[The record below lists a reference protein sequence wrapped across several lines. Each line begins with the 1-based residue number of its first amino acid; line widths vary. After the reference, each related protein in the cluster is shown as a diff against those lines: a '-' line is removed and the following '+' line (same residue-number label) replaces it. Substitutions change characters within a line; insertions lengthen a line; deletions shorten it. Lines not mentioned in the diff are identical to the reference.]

1 MKTSF
6 WNNLMK
12 EFGFDCSAEFL
23 NSSFGF
29 CSSKPMLVVGFSTAT
44 IATFVEN
51 YIGLDPLVYIAFIL
65 LLFLEFLTG
74 IKASVKEGVKIQSKR
89 FGRVILK
96 LLIYTIL
103 IGVVNTFRTRLEVP
117 SFLGNAIN
125 IYSWI
130 YFITINLIIL
140 QLILSVFENLNRLGF
155 EESNRIYKGIS
166 KAIKKFFRLVDNEHL
181 DKKD

>member
-1 MKTSF
+1 MR
-6 WNNLMK
+6 
-12 EFGFDCSAEFL
+12 EFGFDCSTEFV

-29 CSSKPMLVVGFSTAT
+29 CISKPILIVGFSTAT
-44 IATFVEN
+44 ISTFVEN

-65 LLFLEFLTG
+65 LLFMEFLTG

-103 IGVVNTFRTRLEVP
+103 IGIVHTFRARLEMP
-117 SFLGNAIN
+117 SFLGSRVN

-130 YFITINLIIL
+130 YFLTINLIVL

-155 EESNRIYKGIS
+155 EESSKIYNSIS
-166 KAIKKFFRLVDNEHL
+166 KLIKKWFKLVDT
-181 DKKD
+181 KDLNKGDD